1 MKNFLKK
8 AKDFLFEEEEIIE
21 EEVFD
26 EDDYYSDDVFGSVD
40 INAAKVVVEAEE
52 DKKVIKPVEDKPELI
67 TIRPI
72 TTEAKPPVITNDDLI
87 YTEKEEKP
95 VYEFTKVISP
105 IYGTRETMESLPD
118 TNPSTTRAKRD
129 YTSTL
134 GTVVSPMYGSYNENP
149 HTNEVD
155 VDVDVKNLRVEDF
168 ITDVVEE
175 EKVVV
180 KKEPPVYKG
189 SELPSRTNRPINNA
203 FTDVT
208 SEFSAEEL
216 VNISL
221 FDDEM

>member
-26 EDDYYSDDVFGSVD
+26 EDDYSGDVFGSVD
-40 INAAKVVVEAEE
+40 INATKVVVETDGE
-52 DKKVIKPVEDKPELI
+52 KKVIKPVEDKPELI
-67 TIRPI
+67 TIRPT
-72 TTEAKPPVITNDDLI
+72 TTEVKPPVITNDDLI
-87 YTEKEEKP
+87 YTEKEEKT

-105 IYGTRETMESLPD
+105 IYGTRETMESLPE
-118 TNPSTTRAKRD
+118 TRPSTARAKRD
-129 YTSTL
+129 HTSTL
-134 GTVVSPMYGSYNENP
+134 GTVISPMYGSYNENP

-155 VDVDVKNLRVEDF
+155 VDMDVKNLRVEDF

-175 EKVVV
+175 ERVV
-180 KKEPPVYKG
+180 KEEPPVVHKG
-189 SELPSRTNRPINNA
+189 SGLPSRANRPISNT

-208 SEFSAEEL
+208 SELSAEEL

-221 FDDEM
+221 FDDET